1 MKEPVK
7 TGIMGG
13 TFNPIH
19 MGHLMIGECAF
30 EQFGLDQVM
39 FMPSKIPP
47 HKKQALL
54 ASEDDRRNMVELAIE
69 DNPDFVLST
78 MELEREGTTYSVDTL
93 KELTA
98 QNRNRKYYF
107 ILGADSLFDLPMWKE
122 PEKLLSMATILVASR
137 HGMEEAR
144 LLEQIEWLKQKY
156 GGEFFIVTVPT
167 IDISSSQIRD
177 KIEKQESIRYYV
189 TDGVRNY
196 IEEKGLYQK
205 NREGDRCG
213 QPAD

>member
-98 QNRNRKYYF
+98 QNRNRSI
-107 ILGADSLFDLPMWKE
+107 ILFLVQIPCLICLCGKSRRNFCLWRLYWLRPDMEWK
-122 PEKLLSMATILVASR
+122 
-137 HGMEEAR
+137 R
-144 LLEQIEWLKQKY
+144 LDFW
-156 GGEFFIVTVPT
+156 
-167 IDISSSQIRD
+167 
-177 KIEKQESIRYYV
+177 
-189 TDGVRNY
+189 
-196 IEEKGLYQK
+196 
-205 NREGDRCG
+205 NR
-213 QPAD
+213 